1 MKQMEKTT
9 YLTTMGLCAFCTY
22 ISSHSSHFLRLID
35 FLSCHT
41 AHIHIRS
48 LVVGEKKNKT
58 YGLECK
64 TAFGRVMK
72 PTIYIYTDMHIPPSI
87 YIYIFLFSVFSFI
100 HLSVVYT
107 YLTLNKRNQ
116 IETSLFTQQLMSYC
130 KTNVS

>member
-87 YIYIFLFSVFSFI
+87 YIYLSFQCVFFYTPVSCLY
-100 HLSVVYT
+100 LSD
-107 YLTLNKRNQ
+107 
-116 IETSLFTQQLMSYC
+116 S
-130 KTNVS
+130 